1 MGHPKGQPSDAA
13 RIVRKGVIATTAIS
27 LVLIF
32 DKTPGIQHFVDISG
46 RVTWFF
52 VLLAHT
58 YFTVMWASSG
68 GASEFWRQIGAFWR
82 QIKDVFRRHALA
94 VSLDNVMLRGFTNLC
109 VVLGYLFIAT
119 GFLITFWPR

>member
-1 MGHPKGQPSDAA
+1 MGHAQGQPSDAA

-32 DKTPGIQHFVDISG
+32 DETPGIQHFVDISG

-68 GASEFWRQIGAFWR
+68 GASEFRL
-82 QIKDVFRRHALA
+82 QIKDVFRRRALA
-94 VSLDNVMLRGFTNLC
+94 DSLDDVMLRGFTNLC

-119 GFLITFWPR
+119 GFLITFWPL